1 MRKKVAESKWNEGFE
16 GDRRGR
22 EKWTDFIINLH
33 SRKEFFDMKRKIVM
47 FFNKCLIC
55 SI

>member
-1 MRKKVAESKWNEGFE
+1 VAQSKWNEGVE

-33 SRKEFFDMKRKIVM
+33 NCRIIIKFVH
-47 FFNKCLIC
+47 LQ
-55 SI
+55 